1 MENCLPAI
9 YRTAD
14 AIDNLLLKVTL
25 NKKQGSIVPTI
36 SSSSTSGPSS
46 SSTASSTT
54 NTNNNV
60 TDLTNV
66 HSSNSNDTTNNGA
79 DQLSIEI
86 AWQQKIF
93 GPR

>member
-14 AIDNLLLKVTL
+14 AIDNLLVKVTINQKSASL
-25 NKKQGSIVPTI
+25 LSSSTVTPSGNTSSS
-36 SSSSTSGPSS
+36 SSSSTTVS
-46 SSTASSTT
+46 
-54 NTNNNV
+54 TNNNNV
-60 TDLTNV
+60 ADLGNV
-66 HSSNSNDTTNNGA
+66 HASNRSDKATLAEPLTV
-79 DQLSIEI
+79 EI